1 MRVFRILLYAGWAFV
16 LSLAGYTHAWADC
29 QQIYERSRATTSLEQ
44 LRALYAEASRSAD
57 CDTTFRTQLGRRVAV
72 TYVNT
77 ASTVLRSNGRSVA
90 ETMLLESLQYAR
102 LWQAP
107 ALLGDI
113 AHDRKVY
120 GEATRYYQEALDLI
134 HDTQAT
140 SAPPAREIIQALFKK
155 AETSRLLATEYV
167 ALSRS
172 VRARSFV
179 PQQQALPITF
189 VYNSTEFDTKGQEAV
204 ADLLRL
210 LQEQQPPPQA
220 ITLIGHTDPQGSDAY
235 NLQLSERRAEAVKVY
250 LEREYRG
257 RIRTAGHGKREPYQP
272 DDPQKYTQEELYRL
286 HRRVEIQFK

>member
-1 MRVFRILLYAGWAFV
+1 MRVLRLLLYTGCAFV
-16 LSLAGYTHAWADC
+16 LSLAGHTHAWADC

-44 LRALYAEASRSAD
+44 LRALYAEASHSAD
-57 CDTTFRTQLGRRVAV
+57 CDTNFRMHLGRRVAV

-77 ASTVLRSNGRSVA
+77 ASTVLRSSGSSSA

-113 AHDRKVY
+113 AHNRKVY

-134 HDTQAT
+134 HDRQAT
-140 SAPPAREIIQALFKK
+140 SAPPAREVIQALFKK

-172 VRARSFV
+172 VRTRSFV

-189 VYNSTEFDTKGQEAV
+189 VYDSAEFDHKGQEAV

-210 LQEQQPPPQA
+210 LQEQQPQA

-235 NLQLSERRAEAVKVY
+235 NLQLSERRAEAVKGY

-257 RIRTAGHGKREPYQP
+257 RIHTAGHGKRELYQP

-286 HRRVEIQFK
+286 YRRVEIQFK